1 MSRFKI
7 TRRLF
12 LASAAAVAVSSLP
25 GLAHDRSSRHAAE
38 TDLDIQP
45 QIIPFDGFEPDTIV
59 VDAKNHA
66 LYWVLPDGQAKR
78 YTIGVGKAGRGLK
91 GTVTV
96 GRKAE
101 WPSWRPTDNMIRR
114 EPRKYARYARGL
126 PGGPK
131 NPLGARALYLYRD
144 DRDTMFRIHGTNE
157 PWTIGQSVS
166 NGCIRLL
173 NDHVIDL
180 YNRVE
185 IGSPVVFL

>member
-1 MSRFKI
+1 MLRLKF

-12 LASAAAVAVSSLP
+12 LMSSAGFLISSLP
-25 GLAHDRSSRHAAE
+25 APAHDKPSRRSVA
-38 TDLDIQP
+38 TDPKIQP
-45 QIIPFDGFEPDTIV
+45 QIVPFDGFEPDTIV

-66 LYWVLPDGQAKR
+66 LYLVLSDGQAKR

-126 PGGPK
+126 RGGPK
-131 NPLGARALYLYRD
+131 NPLGARALYLYRG

-173 NDHVIDL
+173 NDHIIDL
-180 YNRVE
+180 YDRVE
-185 IGSPVVFL
+185 IGTPVVFL